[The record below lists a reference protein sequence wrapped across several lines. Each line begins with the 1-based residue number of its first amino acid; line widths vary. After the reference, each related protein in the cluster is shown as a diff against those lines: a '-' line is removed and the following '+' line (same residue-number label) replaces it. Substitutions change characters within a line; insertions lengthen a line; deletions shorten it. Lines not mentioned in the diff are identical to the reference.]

1 VLRGQFGDVSMKV
14 ADHCWVRL
22 GMALV
27 LIALI
32 SVGMY
37 SLAGRAGAAGP
48 FTGSG
53 FVLRP

>member
-1 VLRGQFGDVSMKV
+1 MKM
-14 ADHCWVRL
+14 ADHWVRL

-32 SVGMY
+32 SAAMY
-37 SLAGRAGAAGP
+37 SFAGRAGASGP
-48 FTGSG
+48 FVDRG

>member
-1 VLRGQFGDVSMKV
+1 MGITE
-14 ADHCWVRL
+14 HWVRL

-27 LIALI
+27 IIALV

-37 SLAGRAGAAGP
+37 SFTSHARGVGP
-48 FTGSG
+48 FTGTS

>member
-1 VLRGQFGDVSMKV
+1 MKV

-37 SLAGRAGAAGP
+37 SFAGRAGAAGP
-48 FTGSG
+48 FVAKSG